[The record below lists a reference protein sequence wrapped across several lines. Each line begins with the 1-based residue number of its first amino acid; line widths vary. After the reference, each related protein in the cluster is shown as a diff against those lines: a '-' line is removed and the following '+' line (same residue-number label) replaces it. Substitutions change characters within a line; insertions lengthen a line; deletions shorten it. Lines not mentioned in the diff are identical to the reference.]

1 MFISCILK
9 IIPKTNQSFIEREM
23 KLIFLFS
30 KEVEKLT
37 LKRKIFTKK
46 GKSYLKLIF
55 KRK

>member
-9 IIPKTNQSFIEREM
+9 IISKTNQSFIEREM
-23 KLIFLFS
+23 KLIFLIS

-37 LKRKIFTKK
+37 LKRKIFTKI